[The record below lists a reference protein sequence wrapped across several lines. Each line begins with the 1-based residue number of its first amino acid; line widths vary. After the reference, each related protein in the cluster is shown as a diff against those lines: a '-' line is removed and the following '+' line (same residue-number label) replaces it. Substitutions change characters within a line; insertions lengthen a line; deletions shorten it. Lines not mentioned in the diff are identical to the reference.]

1 MSLGLHSF
9 AVFLSPHLL
18 TLHLYN
24 IHIVSLISALA
35 SASGHNLV
43 RINLSEQTDISDLMG
58 NDLPC
63 TSESNNDGSSHATFR
78 WCDGVLL
85 QAIKRGDW
93 VLLDELNLAS
103 QSVLEGLNSCLDH
116 RASVYIPELGKSF
129 DCPPSFRIF
138 AAQNPLAQ
146 GGGRKGLP
154 KSFLNRFTKVYVEA
168 LTRSDLLNIVSDQFP
183 SIPMTLVTNM
193 VDINCGIQNDIV
205 QSRLYGQQGSPW
217 EFNLRDVFRWCQLLV
232 AKGGDITPPSAAKYA
247 DILYTQRLRT
257 PQDRLLVKK
266 RIDEYL
272 GSDAIY
278 RSPPRLS
285 VSKTHVVIGTT
296 AVERNLDESTWSDI
310 STQES
315 EASISQA
322 LFGPME
328 AVASCVNMNWP
339 CLLVGSSSSGK
350 TSLLKVLSDA
360 CNVHVETLAMS
371 SSTDV
376 TELIGCFEQ
385 TDSMKIYKEILGIL
399 RRIYNTACL
408 SEDVDAAVL
417 LSVVKNYSIID
428 QKTSSC
434 LESFTRNESV
444 LTAMN
449 ELLSCYESI
458 ASYCPA
464 FNEIFSSEILY
475 CRQWLSSTKNEN
487 NTKGAQSP
495 FQWVDGTL
503 VQAME
508 RGYWLHLEN
517 VNYCPSSV
525 LDRLNPLME
534 FGGELIVTECGITN
548 NEAKPRVIRP
558 HSNFRLFLSMDPNS
572 HGEVS
577 RAMRNRCIEVCIIPP
592 SFDNCGT
599 SRETNGDQVKNIDAL
614 SGLFDCNI
622 RSHDIAQYMVTTHY
636 SDCKQSL
643 MHHEDVPTI
652 KSLKGWGSMFSS
664 LLKRGTPSSIHLSHH
679 LLYET
684 YDINDAE
691 SISPTFSGLIRAV
704 SSRQDLLLDSFNGEL
719 AQFGRLVRVMT
730 SCDQD
735 YLGQI
740 SAMGPYDFD
749 LVLPNDSS
757 QRMKLRFQSINRLLE
772 TIYVND
778 LQQLLSVFDGYC
790 TGLASQIKII
800 ILLFSLMLRHLPKI
814 RESGKQITLMEVL
827 NEFLSEN
834 CDDDHAFRAKSKSNG
849 ICFAARLYYSL
860 EEALTYC
867 HLDHSDIIPS
877 LGDMNVLAISY
888 CINEKRIEVS
898 DIMCPVTPFLF
909 PLFQLLDALLH
920 KVAYTEFVSA
930 ELEKIMSCRD
940 RLWQFLTRSNNIGIG
955 LSSQV
960 GTSFGGFLTNYTWLK
975 KAICNFYNSLG
986 NSSAVSDSEHFQI
999 LRQLQLAFDKIDR
1012 LIEESM
1018 GGSISSSDILWKKGG
1033 HPLLPSSLDN
1043 LKVLSTVQGIASQ
1056 CTLVNE
1062 DLFGFTRM
1070 VSPTLCPID
1079 VNKLVRE
1086 NHPCL
1091 YLSKDFALQLLG
1103 AISTIFW
1110 ATTDE
1115 IKDELSTGRN
1125 NTCNAIT
1132 LSIMETFKH
1141 QSTNFVRDLNFS
1153 TIDTTIKTVENTLDL
1168 EAIRGLGEES
1178 KPQQSGTDFVHHLVD
1193 RLGQIQKAQLGK

>member
-1 MSLGLHSF
+1 MSGKRGEIVLNSF
-9 AVFLSPHLL
+9 AADFLSSPCF
-18 TLHLYN
+18 LHN
-24 IHIVSLISALA
+24 IRISLISALA

-63 TSESNNDGSSHATFR
+63 TSESDNDGSSHASFR

-154 KSFLNRFTKVYVEA
+154 KSFLNRFTKVHVEA
-168 LTRSDLLNIVSDQFP
+168 LTRDDLLNIVSDQFP
-183 SIPMTLVTNM
+183 SIPMKLVTNM
-193 VDINCGIQNDIV
+193 VDINCGIQHDIV
-205 QSRLYGQQGSPW
+205 QSSLYGQQGSPW

-232 AKGGDITPPSAAKYA
+232 AKGGDITPSAAAKYA

-257 PQDRLLVKK
+257 PQDRRLVKK

-272 GSDAIY
+272 GADAIY
-278 RSPPRLS
+278 RSPSRLS
-285 VSKTHVVIGTT
+285 VSKTSVVIGTT
-296 AVERNLDESTWSDI
+296 SVVRNLDVSTWSDI
-310 STQES
+310 STQDS
-315 EASISQA
+315 EPSISQA
-322 LFGPME
+322 LSGPME
-328 AVASCVNMNWP
+328 AVASCVNRNWP
-339 CLLVGSSSSGK
+339 CLLVDSSSSGK
-350 TSLLKVLSDA
+350 NLLKVLSDA
-360 CNVHVETLAMS
+360 CNIHIETLAMS

-385 TDSMKIYKEILGIL
+385 TDSMKIYKDVLVIL
-399 RRIYNTACL
+399 RRIYNEACL
-408 SEDVDAAVL
+408 SQDVDAAVL
-417 LSVVKNYSIID
+417 LSVVQNNSIID
-428 QKTSSC
+428 QKASSC
-434 LESFTRNESV
+434 LESFTRNDSV
-444 LTAMN
+444 LSAMN

-458 ASYCPA
+458 ASCCPA
-464 FNEIFSSEILY
+464 FKRLFSSQILY
-475 CRQWLSSTKNEN
+475 CRQWLSSTKKEN
-487 NTKGAQSP
+487 DTKKTQSP

-534 FGGELIVTECGITN
+534 FGGELIVTECGITDSGQ
-548 NEAKPRVIRP
+548 EAKPRVICP
-558 HSNFRLFLSMDPNS
+558 HPNFRLFLSMDPNS

-577 RAMRNRCIEVCIIPP
+577 RAMRNRCIEVCIMPP
-592 SFDNCGT
+592 AFDDCGT
-599 SRETNGDQVKNIDAL
+599 SREFNSDQVKIIDAL
-614 SGLFDCNI
+614 TGLFDCDI
-622 RSHDIAQYMVTTHY
+622 RSYDVAQYMVTTHR

-643 MHHEDVPTI
+643 MYHEDVPTM
-652 KSLKGWGSMFSS
+652 KSLKGWGNMFSS
-664 LLKRGTPSSIHLSHH
+664 LLKRGTPSPIHLSRH

-684 YDINDAE
+684 YAFHHNDAV

-704 SSRQDLLLDSFNGEL
+704 SSRQDLRLDSFNGDL

-735 YLGQI
+735 YLRQI
-740 SAMGPYDFD
+740 SAMDSSGFD
-749 LVLPNDSS
+749 LVDSS

-772 TIYVND
+772 TIHVKD

-790 TGLASQIKII
+790 PALASQIKII
-800 ILLFSLMLRHLPKI
+800 VLLFSLVFRHLPKI
-814 RESGKQITLMEVL
+814 QESGRQVTLMDVL
-827 NEFLSEN
+827 NEYLAEN
-834 CDDDHAFRAKSKSNG
+834 CRDDNVSHAKSKMNG
-849 ICFAARLYYSL
+849 ICLAARLYYSL

-867 HLDHSDIIPS
+867 QLDHSDIIPS
-877 LGDMNVLAISY
+877 LEDMNVISISY

-898 DIMCPVTPFLF
+898 DIMCPVTPILF
-909 PLFQLLDALLH
+909 PLFQLVDALLH
-920 KVAYTEFVSA
+920 KAACAESVSA
-930 ELEKIMSCRD
+930 VMSCRD
-940 RLWQFLTRSNNIGIG
+940 RLWQFLTRSNNIG
-955 LSSQV
+955 LNSNSQV

-975 KAICNFYNSLG
+975 KAICNFFNSSR
-986 NSSAVSDSEHFQI
+986 NSSAVSYSEPFEI
-999 LRQLQLAFDKIDR
+999 LRQLQLVFDKIDS

-1018 GGSISSSDILWKKGG
+1018 GGSISSSDHLWKKGG

-1043 LKVLSTVQGIASQ
+1043 LEVLSTVRGIASQ

-1070 VSPTLCPID
+1070 VSSTVCPID
-1079 VNKLVRE
+1079 VNTLVRE

-1091 YLSKDFALQLLG
+1091 YMSKDFALQLLG

-1115 IKDELSTGRN
+1115 MKDEVLTRRN
-1125 NTCNAIT
+1125 DTCNAVLSSIT
-1132 LSIMETFKH
+1132 ESFKR
-1141 QSTNFVRDLNFS
+1141 QSENFVTDLNFS
-1153 TIDTTIKTVENTLDL
+1153 TIDTAIKTVENSLDL
-1168 EAIRGLGEES
+1168 EAIKGLGEES
-1178 KPQQSGTDFVHHLVD
+1178 KPQQSGTDFAHNLVV
-1193 RLGQIQKAQLGK
+1193 RLGQIQKVQLGK